1 MLAKMCTITEC
12 TNWQYRLHAVLG
24 IHYKIAIA
32 CIKQGESSHLMQA
45 LPYHKSLPNLLLL
58 RSATSPAFFLEIWLL
73 TLELHVVV
81 VLEELAPIACILL
94 AA

>member
-24 IHYKIAIA
+24 IHYKIAKA
-32 CIKQGESSHLMQA
+32 CIKQGKLSHLMQA
-45 LPYHKSLPNLLLL
+45 SPYHKSLPKLLLL
-58 RSATSPAFFLEIWLL
+58 RSATSPTFFLEVWLL